1 MKARIIKYAVVF
13 VFILLVFVLIKVS
26 LTRLEDEIDENQ
38 VSTKGEISAG
48 LDKEIKKE
56 QLKRQ
61 PKRQLKSRK

>member
-38 VSTKGEISAG
+38 VSTKGERAV
-48 LDKEIKKE
+48 
-56 QLKRQ
+56 
-61 PKRQLKSRK
+61 